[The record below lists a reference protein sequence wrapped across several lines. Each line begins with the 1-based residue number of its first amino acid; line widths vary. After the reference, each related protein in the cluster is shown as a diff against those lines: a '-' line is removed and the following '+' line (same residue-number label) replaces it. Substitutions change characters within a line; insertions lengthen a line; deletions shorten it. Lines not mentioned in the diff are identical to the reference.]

1 MIGGADITAG
11 EASDRET
18 RIGEQAAHW
27 LEAIERTLKPASIPA
42 LREWLKVAA
51 HRDAIV
57 SRCKLW
63 HGPEVLAVL
72 AELVPV
78 ESMAARVERQYGR
91 MVLAMFL
98 GVSGIGFA
106 TVVIAVS
113 KILPGSDANGNP
125 LRAEASFQT
134 ATDAHRVI
142 RLPDGG
148 TMRLGG
154 GTQVLVSYGPR
165 ARDIT
170 VLRGEAT
177 FEVIEDAERAFRVQ
191 VSPRQ
196 FVVER
201 AAHFSVRRLE
211 PELIQLTV
219 ATGEVVA
226 PRSHRRTPL
235 PPALIR
241 ARVDS
246 GEYTFVATEGGTLGV
261 GWQVVEKLSPRE
273 VNERLSMQ

>member
-1 MIGGADITAG
+1 MIGGNEIAAN
-11 EASDRET
+11 ASSDRDT

-27 LEAIERTLKPASIPA
+27 LEAIERTLKPSETAA
-42 LREWLKVAA
+42 LREWLKVAM
-51 HRDAIV
+51 HREAIV

-78 ESMAARVERQYGR
+78 ESMTERVERQYGR

-113 KILPGSDANGNP
+113 KILPGSDENGNP

-134 ATDAHRVI
+134 AANAHRVI

-148 TMRLGG
+148 TMRLGPS
-154 GTQVLVSYGPR
+154 TQVLVSYGPR

-170 VLRGEAT
+170 LLRGEAA
-177 FEVIEDAERAFRVQ
+177 FDVLEDPDRAFRIHAA
-191 VSPRQ
+191 PRQ
-196 FVVER
+196 FVVEH
-201 AAHFSVRRLE
+201 AAQFAVRRLE

-219 ATGEVVA
+219 AAGEVVA
-226 PRSHRRTPL
+226 PRSHRRTAL

-246 GEYTFVATEGGTLGV
+246 GEHTFIATEGGTLGV
-261 GWQVVEKLSPRE
+261 GWQIVEKLDPQE
-273 VNERLSMQ
+273 LSTRIEM

>member
-1 MIGGADITAG
+1 MIRGMDIAAS
-11 EASDRET
+11 EAADRET

-27 LEAIERTLKPASIPA
+27 LEAIERTLRPAESTA
-42 LREWLKVAA
+42 LREWLKVSA

-72 AELVPV
+72 GELVPV
-78 ESMAARVERQYGR
+78 DSMSERVERQYGR
-91 MVLAMFL
+91 LVLAMFL

-113 KILPGSDANGNP
+113 KILPGSDSNGNP
-125 LRAEASFQT
+125 LRAEANVQT
-134 ATDAHRVI
+134 AADTHRVI

-154 GTQVLVSYGPR
+154 GTQVLVSYGPH

-170 VLRGEAT
+170 MLRGEAT
-177 FEVIEDAERAFRVQ
+177 FDVIEDAERAFRVH

-196 FVVER
+196 FVVEH
-201 AAHFSVRRLE
+201 AAHFAVRRLE

-219 ATGEVVA
+219 ATGEVIA
-226 PRSHRRTPL
+226 PQSRRRTPL

-241 ARVDS
+241 SRVDS
-246 GEYTFVATEGGTLGV
+246 GEHTFVATEGGTLGV
-261 GWQVVEKLSPRE
+261 GWQVVEKLSPQE
-273 VNERLSMQ
+273 VTARLAVQ